1 MVAGYGIF
9 GDNEGSGGRDF
20 GNFDNFEAPDPRFA
34 KYESGRC
41 KKKNAIARSAAC
53 PKCGSTFLTLS
64 QREGVS
70 LCIKDAKTLPSVD
83 SLLMEEEPEEPQKTH
98 FTKSRC
104 VPCGTEWVAI
114 DMEFL
119 ATDVEPLPTGLAD
132 DGTLVLHVHN
142 GATAFVE
149 YEEDEKAVDSDD
161 SDDDEK
167 EVDAVEVTA
176 VKAVNR
182 DTYIVQAIVYLPA
195 NNVEGTI
202 TKVEKNKDN
211 EKDAEVAIDVDLV
224 RASDAEP
231 TVHTKKKAARNSCF
245 GCAMC

>member
-1 MVAGYGIF
+1 MAT
-9 GDNEGSGGRDF
+9 SG
-20 GNFDNFEAPDPRFA
+20 
-34 KYESGRC
+34 
-41 KKKNAIARSAAC
+41 AC

-70 LCIKDAKTLPSVD
+70 LCIKDVATEPSVD
-83 SLLMEEEPEEPQKTH
+83 SLLMEEEPAEPQKTH

-132 DGTLVLHVHN
+132 DGTLVLRVHN

-161 SDDDEK
+161 SDDDE
-167 EVDAVEVTA
+167 EEIDA
-176 VKAVNR
+176 VKAINR
-182 DTYIVQAIVYLPA
+182 NTYIIQAIVYLPA

-202 TKVEKNKDN
+202 TKVENEEKENKK
-211 EKDAEVAIDVDLV
+211 KDAEVAIDVDLV
-224 RASDAEP
+224 PASGTEP
-231 TVHTKKKAARNSCF
+231 AVRTKKKASRNSCF